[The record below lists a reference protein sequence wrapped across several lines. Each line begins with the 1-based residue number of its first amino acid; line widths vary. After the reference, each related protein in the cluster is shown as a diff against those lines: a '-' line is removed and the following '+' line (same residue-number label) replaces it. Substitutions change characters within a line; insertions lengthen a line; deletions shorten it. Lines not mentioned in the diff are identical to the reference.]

1 MTPTRVAVLTP
12 HGSAAVAVIAV
23 RGPDAWPAIRDLFR
37 TNKGER
43 LSTPPTGFTFGRLGD
58 RTADEVI
65 LTSHSPETLEIHC
78 HGGRQ
83 VVSWLLEL
91 FRARGIAEEDSKEL
105 TGGLDRE
112 AWNLLRHA
120 RTPRTAAILLDQAQG
135 AYAHAVEQIGH
146 GGPEGDAVRELLR
159 RNARVGRHLVEPWKV
174 AIAGAPNAGKSSLL
188 NALAGFSRSVV
199 SPIPGTTRDAV
210 SVSLAFD
217 GWPVELVDTA
227 GLREAPDSLERE
239 GVDRA
244 RAAVAG
250 SDLIVW
256 VVDATGPVS
265 VSAGDVARNLGV
277 TPDRLLVVL
286 NKTDLVAVPPGVL
299 PEAVRVS
306 AFTGDGLSDLASRL
320 AAALVPD
327 PPQPGDPVS
336 YTPEECDRW
345 SAA

>member
-1 MTPTRVAVLTP
+1 
-12 HGSAAVAVIAV
+12 
-23 RGPDAWPAIRDLFR
+23 
-37 TNKGER
+37 
-43 LSTPPTGFTFGRLGD
+43 
-58 RTADEVI
+58 
-65 LTSHSPETLEIHC
+65 
-78 HGGRQ
+78 
-83 VVSWLLEL
+83 
-91 FRARGIAEEDSKEL
+91 
-105 TGGLDRE
+105 
-112 AWNLLRHA
+112 
-120 RTPRTAAILLDQAQG
+120 
-135 AYAHAVEQIGH
+135 
-146 GGPEGDAVRELLR
+146 
-159 RNARVGRHLVEPWKV
+159 
-174 AIAGAPNAGKSSLL
+174 
-188 NALAGFSRSVV
+188 V